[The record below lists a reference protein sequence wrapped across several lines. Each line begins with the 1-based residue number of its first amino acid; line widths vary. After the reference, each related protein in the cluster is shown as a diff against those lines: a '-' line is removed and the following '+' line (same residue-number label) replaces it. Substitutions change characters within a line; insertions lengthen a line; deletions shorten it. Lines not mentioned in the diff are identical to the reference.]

1 MRFFQGILPHISMAL
16 NLCLVVVVY
25 LDHRNPMMGFL
36 MGAPFFVLVVA
47 AAAASVTTAITL
59 YALWRNPEKR
69 KQKAEKSTN
78 NT

>member
-1 MRFFQGILPHISMAL
+1 MKKI
-16 NLCLVVVVY
+16 CTLV
-25 LDHRNPMMGFL
+25 
-36 MGAPFFVLVVA
+36 VLVVA